1 MSYNTTI
8 VDPDQRPILYYNPQ
22 QVHGAF
28 TYNPSQHQQTQVI
41 ASTDNNTAQVYQ
53 SRKISVG
60 CHVLGII
67 GLSVVTVVNL
77 AIAAFSAYLGWNAF
91 LTGNL
96 VTLGLCSALTAFS
109 ITIACSSIAK
119 IVELAKEIH
128 NHNKAKNDY
137 LEAF

>member
-8 VDPDQRPILYYNPQ
+8 VDPDQRPIIYYDPQ
-22 QVHGAF
+22 QVPGAY

-96 VTLGLCSALTAFS
+96 VTLGLCSALTVCS
-109 ITIACSSIAK
+109 LTIASSCIAK
-119 IVELAKEIH
+119 IVELAIEIH
-128 NHNKAKNDY
+128 MHNKTKRQTID
-137 LEAF
+137 FD